1 MLPDCV
7 QQRAEDGIAETVTL
21 MLGQDSDVDDV
32 KIPTAIA
39 EDATHSHGTATLVMQ
54 DVYRGPTA
62 PHRRSRL
69 VAASR
74 RQAGAQTQSHVVGHR
89 RWPVNQP
96 ITGRY

>member
-7 QQRAEDGIAETVTL
+7 QQRAEDGIAETATL
-21 MLGQDSDVDDV
+21 MLGQDSYVDDV
-32 KIPTAIA
+32 KVPAAIA

-54 DVYRGPTA
+54 DVYRRPTA

-74 RQAGAQTQSHVVGHR
+74 RQTGAQTQSHIVSHR
-89 RWPVNQP
+89 GWPLNQSV
-96 ITGRY
+96 TGRH